1 MGVAKQHDF
10 CHAHPIRTKSTLR
23 IDQYAYK
30 LIKQNVF
37 VTSPWFTYAGWN
49 QFVPLLLLLLLT
61 ILTKY
66 HSKNLG
72 SNPWD
77 IREKKMFCPSC
88 LCNFCPAECPH
99 LVRALYY
106 LWPINRVLYFF
117 KVIEVRYA
125 CFWGNN
131 LSILY
136 VEETFS
142 YFKRYLLKNL
152 LAFLS
157 CKGVEK

>member
-1 MGVAKQHDF
+1 M
-10 CHAHPIRTKSTLR
+10 KSVCPFIIT
-23 IDQYAYK
+23 
-30 LIKQNVF
+30 
-37 VTSPWFTYAGWN
+37 TT
-49 QFVPLLLLLLLT
+49 T

-142 YFKRYLLKNL
+142 YFKRYFIEKSACLS
-152 LAFLS
+152 S
-157 CKGVEK
+157 CKVLKKSNRLLNFPTFMINMSKTKSDHYFINRIHQKFE